1 MQLRWPWVR
10 RSAKLPGVLGDLV
23 AAALA
28 DNLDPGLIV
37 REAYKENPT
46 VFTATQ
52 LIATSAKAVPWVV
65 ARRAA
70 DGDLIEE
77 PPTHDVAKLLQRP
90 NPWHPWEY
98 VVEHFMG
105 NMVLFGEAFA
115 LLNGPTMGKP
125 TEILP
130 IPNAWVR
137 VERNQLTQDV
147 VRFVVQNG
155 GAETI
160 VPPERMVYVFTWNPT
175 DPRKGQGFVQA
186 AARSIDTSNKGR
198 RWNSALL
205 GNMARTSGA
214 YVSPGTLTDVQFQ
227 RLEKQL
233 KESYG
238 GAANAGRIMVLE
250 GGADFKRHSLTPEEM
265 DFTAGLRETKRDI
278 STTLGVAPEL
288 LGDPETKTYANAL
301 QARLALYEDRV
312 FPLLR
317 HVAHTLTLNLRKWW
331 PDLVLHLDID
341 QVPAVQERRQE
352 FAKTLLSLVGGG
364 IVTPNEARAA
374 LGYEE
379 VTGADDLLVPISV
392 VPLGSLADEGK
403 PEEDPE
409 DAEEGEGANG
419 NGKARKAAKLVRFRD
434 QRRG

>member
-1 MQLRWPWVR
+1 
-10 RSAKLPGVLGDLV
+10 
-23 AAALA
+23 
-28 DNLDPGLIV
+28 
-37 REAYKENPT
+37 
-46 VFTATQ
+46 
-52 LIATSAKAVPWVV
+52 
-65 ARRAA
+65 
-70 DGDLIEE
+70 
-77 PPTHDVAKLLQRP
+77 
-90 NPWHPWEY
+90 
-98 VVEHFMG
+98 
-105 NMVLFGEAFA
+105 
-115 LLNGPTMGKP
+115 
-125 TEILP
+125 
-130 IPNAWVR
+130 
-137 VERNQLTQDV
+137 
-147 VRFVVQNG
+147 
-155 GAETI
+155 
-160 VPPERMVYVFTWNPT
+160 
-175 DPRKGQGFVQA
+175 
-186 AARSIDTSNKGR
+186 
-198 RWNSALL
+198 
-205 GNMARTSGA
+205 
-214 YVSPGTLTDVQFQ
+214 
-227 RLEKQL
+227 
-233 KESYG
+233 
-238 GAANAGRIMVLE
+238 MVLE